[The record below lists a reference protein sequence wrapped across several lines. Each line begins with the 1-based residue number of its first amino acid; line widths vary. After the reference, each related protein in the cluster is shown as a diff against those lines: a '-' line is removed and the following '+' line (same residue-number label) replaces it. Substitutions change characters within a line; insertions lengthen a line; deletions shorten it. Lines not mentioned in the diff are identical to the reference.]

1 MKDEL
6 GKKMM
11 TEFASLRPKTYVYL
25 TDNNNENKKAK
36 RTKRVSKHQCLEVTQ
51 LETKINQSRNNKLDM
66 NSLRENH
73 EEFIKNNK
81 LILNSQQRI
90 RSEKHNVFTEKV
102 NKVALSANDH
112 KIMELIGSIETYPR
126 D

>member
-1 MKDEL
+1 
-6 GKKMM
+6 
-11 TEFASLRPKTYVYL
+11 
-25 TDNNNENKKAK
+25 
-36 RTKRVSKHQCLEVTQ
+36 
-51 LETKINQSRNNKLDM
+51 M

-81 LILNSQQRI
+81 LILNSLQRI

-102 NKVALSANDH
+102 NKVALSASDH
-112 KIMELIGSIETYPR
+112 KIMQLMGSIETYPR

>member
-6 GKKMM
+6 GKKLM

-112 KIMELIGSIETYPR
+112 KIMQLIGSIETYPR

>member
-6 GKKMM
+6 GKKIM

-102 NKVALSANDH
+102 NKVALSASDH
-112 KIMELIGSIETYPR
+112 KIMQLMGSIETYPR

>member
-6 GKKMM
+6 GKKIM

-66 NSLRENH
+66 NSLRETH

-81 LILNSQQRI
+81 LILNSQQKI

-112 KIMELIGSIETYPR
+112 KIMQLIGSIETYPR

>member
-6 GKKMM
+6 GKKIM

-25 TDNNNENKKAK
+25 TDNNNENKK
-36 RTKRVSKHQCLEVTQ
+36 TKHTKSVSKHQCLEVTQ
-51 LETKINQSRNNKLDM
+51 LETKINQSKNNKLDM